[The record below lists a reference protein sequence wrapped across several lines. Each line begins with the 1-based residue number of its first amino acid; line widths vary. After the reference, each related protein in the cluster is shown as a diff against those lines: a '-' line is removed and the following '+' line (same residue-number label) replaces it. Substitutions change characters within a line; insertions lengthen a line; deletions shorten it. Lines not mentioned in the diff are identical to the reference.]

1 MDADNSQL
9 SKVKLSKKVFFN
21 FKNNSIWFLVNIA
34 TNCLLNKQTTNFM
47 KIKYLLSIVLL
58 LSIGTFSSCDLIEKA
73 DDVSFD
79 TDLPL
84 EFQINETA
92 VNPTGKDYSA
102 SKLLS
107 ASTDPDVAKYA
118 SKIKE
123 FKINRITYTISPG
136 ANPNTVTFT
145 NGVLK
150 AGTQTLATVTSASL
164 SNTSEIDLTADTA
177 GFNDLAAKLKGDLQ
191 EEITLTGRLSQT
203 PVAFNVT
210 FKFYVTVT
218 ANAL

>member
-1 MDADNSQL
+1 M
-9 SKVKLSKKVFFN
+9 
-21 FKNNSIWFLVNIA
+21 LVN
-34 TNCLLNKQTTNFM
+34 KPNFM
-47 KIKYLLSIVLL
+47 KIKHLFSIVLL
-58 LSIGTFSSCDLIEKA
+58 LAIGTFSSCDLIEKA
-73 DDVSFD
+73 DDVSFE

-92 VNPTGKDYSA
+92 VSPTGKDYSA
-102 SKLLS
+102 SKMLS
-107 ASTDPDVAKYA
+107 ASSDPDVAKYA

-145 NGVLK
+145 NGTLK
-150 AGTQTLATVTSASL
+150 AGTKTLATITSASL
-164 SNTSEIDLTADTA
+164 SNTSEIDLTSDPA
-177 GFNDLAAKLKGDLQ
+177 GFTELATKLQGDLQ

-203 PVAFNVT
+203 PVAFVVT